1 MPSLELCVLAIN
13 GANSGHPILAAASS
27 YFPNKFNQLVETF
40 IDETM
45 ELLSHAKPL
54 GGTKQFQKCH
64 PFNSINTH
72 LPRSLSKSSVNDI
85 ACFQLTVGYT
95 YQLRECRMRPDGGG
109 FIEQYSS
116 HEGILLLWIH
126 DGRISCVLRG

>member
-45 ELLSHAKPL
+45 ELLSHAKAL

-95 YQLRECRMRPDGGG
+95 YQLRKCRMPPSGRWWVCRTV
-109 FIEQYSS
+109 FLS
-116 HEGILLLWIH
+116 GILFLWVL
-126 DGRISCVLRG
+126 DGRISCVLRV